1 MVSTHSSWDEEFF
14 FVLSLSP
21 SLPLFLP
28 LSLLPFCFRLDHI
41 ARKANVMRKQ
51 KYEPC
56 ELFCSVVAGCHF
68 WRVFFVLFGAT
79 RGTKE
84 PQNHLDLC
92 NCFVQCGS
100 DDDENFRQEGERILK
115 QAHRPT
121 WKASQ
126 KKNEIGVARLGLCE
140 LAVRRVICTV
150 FSLLY
155 RLFVLL
161 LFFNLL
167 IIFFLTQCR
176 RQ

>member
-1 MVSTHSSWDEEFF
+1 MNRVSF
-14 FVLSLSP
+14 FVLW
-21 SLPLFLP
+21 
-28 LSLLPFCFRLDHI
+28 
-41 ARKANVMRKQ
+41 
-51 KYEPC
+51 
-56 ELFCSVVAGCHF
+56 
-68 WRVFFVLFGAT
+68 WRVAIFGGFFVLFGAT

-150 FSLLY
+150 FSFLY

>member
-1 MVSTHSSWDEEFF
+1 MNRVSF
-14 FVLSLSP
+14 FVLWW
-21 SLPLFLP
+21 
-28 LSLLPFCFRLDHI
+28 
-41 ARKANVMRKQ
+41 Q
-51 KYEPC
+51 
-56 ELFCSVVAGCHF
+56 VAIFGG
-68 WRVFFVLFGAT
+68 FFVLFGAT

-150 FSLLY
+150 FSFLY